1 MNIVVFIER
10 GKLFYMEFVKKH
22 PTKKEECIDLF
33 HTYLDNIEA
42 GSDLESELELS
53 LLIRGNEEFS
63 LQNYII

>member
-33 HTYLDNIEA
+33 HTFLDNIEA
-42 GSDLESELELS
+42 GSDLESELELFMENCNQ
-53 LLIRGNEEFS
+53 LLEEKS
-63 LQNYII
+63 DDE